1 MAKTQRQPFTPRGPF
16 VVARPFRWEGRD
28 YKPGEDFNAQRM
40 AVNQRRLRLLY
51 DAKSIDVKG
60 DYVPAEPEAAEENKV
75 QDLTKLDKKELMA
88 LAAERGITVDDK
100 ATKAQ
105 IIAALQAPADD
116 TPGPGYVHLP
126 TWLSKAHL
134 AELQTEARDAKGHW
148 APARGRRNE
157 TWDLLIYCDALWHHL
172 GAERIHWE
180 RPPVWAAEMGRN
192 SEVISAE
199 QRRELRA
206 APRAKSAN
214 PPPMPIFTAEGL

>member
-60 DYVPAEPEAAEENKV
+60 DYVPAEPEAAEENKA
-75 QDLTKLDKKELMA
+75 QDLTKLDKKELLA

-116 TPGPGYVHLP
+116 TSTDDPVAGEGEFVFDTAIHAVEKYEDEDWIADEEEFLVQISPNAAARL
-126 TWLSKAHL
+126 K
-134 AELQTEARDAKGHW
+134 ELTEGKSLV
-148 APARGRRNE
+148 
-157 TWDLLIYCDALWHHL
+157 TALEIVAWP
-172 GAERIHWE
+172 E
-180 RPPVWAAEMGRN
+180 P
-192 SEVISAE
+192 SED
-199 QRRELRA
+199 
-206 APRAKSAN
+206 
-214 PPPMPIFTAEGL
+214 EGQD

>member
-60 DYVPAEPEAAEENKV
+60 DYVPAEPEVAEENKA
-75 QDLTKLDKKELMA
+75 QDLTKLDKKELLA

-116 TPGPGYVHLP
+116 TPTDDPVAGEGEFVFDTAIHAVEKYEDEDWIADEEEFLVQISPNAAARL
-126 TWLSKAHL
+126 K
-134 AELQTEARDAKGHW
+134 ELTEGKSLV
-148 APARGRRNE
+148 
-157 TWDLLIYCDALWHHL
+157 TALEIVAWP
-172 GAERIHWE
+172 E
-180 RPPVWAAEMGRN
+180 P
-192 SEVISAE
+192 SED
-199 QRRELRA
+199 
-206 APRAKSAN
+206 
-214 PPPMPIFTAEGL
+214 EGQG